1 MERPRG
7 GPSHL
12 GTGPWA
18 VGRFKNPIGRGP
30 KLDVGVPFLLPLNIA
45 SSFWGPDLPLGYIP
59 SFGSLVFHCGQDLTN
74 EPSDSCVS
82 QTIGRIRARPEADG
96 NGLETT
102 AQTMLKA
109 YLCLDTLHG

>member
-1 MERPRG
+1 MLGSPFFSLLTLHPPFG
-7 GPSHL
+7 VLTFPSGTCHHL
-12 GTGPWA
+12 
-18 VGRFKNPIGRGP
+18 
-30 KLDVGVPFLLPLNIA
+30 
-45 SSFWGPDLPLGYIP
+45 DL
-59 SFGSLVFHCGQDLTN
+59 FLVFHCGQDLTN